1 MPRLPRSPELMNRSD
16 TALLVVDVQG
26 KLVTLIPGHEYL
38 VWNISRLID
47 GAKILGLPVLATE
60 QYPKGLGPT
69 TPELAA
75 KLGTIPAK
83 LAFSCGECGELFEE
97 LGKQGIHRILVC
109 GIEAHVCVQQ
119 TVHDLLAAG
128 FRVYLAVDAIGS
140 RGRLDYE
147 TALRRMDSAGATLT
161 TVEAALFEWCD
172 VAGTSEFKQISN
184 LVKQPPPEAAA
195 RAV

>member
-1 MPRLPRSPELMNRSD
+1 MNRGD

-75 KLGTIPAK
+75 KLGNIPAK

-128 FRVYLAVDAIGS
+128 FRVYLAVDAIGA
-140 RGRLDYE
+140 RGRVDYE

-172 VAGTSEFKQISN
+172 VAGTPEFKQISN
-184 LVKQPPPEAAA
+184 LVKQPPPAT
-195 RAV
+195 